1 MIMTKVTDALSK
13 TLPASRDE
21 IRIALLTG
29 CQDRHYAFGLAMALA
44 SRGICLDVI
53 GSDEVDCPEMHS
65 TPKLN
70 FLNLRGNQRQD
81 INPARKLS
89 RLLIYYVRLLRYA
102 MRAEPKVLHILWNNK
117 FEFIDRTLLMLYYKM
132 MGKKIALTVHNVN
145 QARRDSND
153 SLLNHLTLGIQY
165 RLADHLFVHT
175 EKMKSELLDDFAV
188 RGPAVTVIPF
198 GINNAV
204 PDTDLSSDGAKR
216 LLGIKDSEKAIL
228 FFGRLRP
235 YKGLEHLLAAYRQLV
250 ANHLDYRLIIA
261 GEPKKGSESYL
272 NEIQQMI
279 GGIDSREQII
289 CKFQFIPDQDTELY
303 LKAADV
309 LVLPYKEIFQ
319 SGVLFLAQ
327 SFGLPVVAADVGSFK
342 EEIVGGK
349 TGFLFNPGD
358 AEDLANAIERYF
370 TSDLYRNLK
379 NRRQEIRDFA
389 NKRHSWDV
397 VGEMTQSV
405 YAELLGSSRR

>member
-1 MIMTKVTDALSK
+1 
-13 TLPASRDE
+13 
-21 IRIALLTG
+21 
-29 CQDRHYAFGLAMALA
+29 
-44 SRGICLDVI
+44 
-53 GSDEVDCPEMHS
+53 
-65 TPKLN
+65 
-70 FLNLRGNQRQD
+70 
-81 INPARKLS
+81 
-89 RLLIYYVRLLRYA
+89 
-102 MRAEPKVLHILWNNK
+102 
-117 FEFIDRTLLMLYYKM
+117 MLYYKM